1 MKVYVL
7 LVTDS
12 NTQNG
17 ETDQTYILG
26 VFKSKQVAQEEMEKD
41 IQVHIDRNGFVNDE
55 NGIAEKD
62 NTIFK
67 IIFYAYQENW
77 DNYIEYRIEERE
89 LE

>member
-7 LVTDS
+7 LATDS

-26 VFKSKQVAQEEMEKD
+26 VFKSKQIAKEEMEKD
-41 IQVHIDRNGFVNDE
+41 IQVYIDKNGFVNDE
-55 NGIAEKD
+55 NGITEKD
-62 NTIFK
+62 NKIFK
-67 IIFYAYQENW
+67 IIFYDYQENW